1 VRGSLGIVIGLIV
14 GGGGM
19 YLALRPP
26 WGIETAAVPAD
37 AATVA
42 TAPND
47 AGGSGTKVKKK
58 RRRPPGTVAAPGAPD
73 EEYYEETEPLAVL
86 TDADRRLEWRG
97 DDVTLPATRLDMSS
111 GGEQRRLD
119 DSEINSTIASQ
130 AGGVRD
136 CVVQGATNTD
146 LSATITV
153 KLVVDGT
160 GRVSKSRVQAPRYM
174 HEHGL
179 LSCVQRALGRMKF
192 PATGAPTAVSLPVN
206 LG

>member
-1 VRGSLGIVIGLIV
+1 
-14 GGGGM
+14 M

-26 WGIETAAVPAD
+26 WGVETAAAPAD
-37 AATVA
+37 AGVVA
-42 TAPND
+42 IASTD
-47 AGGSGTKVKKK
+47 AGGNGARPKKK

-73 EEYYEETEPLAVL
+73 EEYYEETEPLPVL
-86 TDADRRLEWRG
+86 TDTDRRLEWRG

-146 LSATITV
+146 LSATIIV

-160 GRVSKSRVQAPRYM
+160 GRVSKSRVHAPRYL